1 MIGDPSGKSEERN
14 LLSEEIIRKNQEGI
28 KKQVSRLLDFN
39 DKQNGALLL
48 NNYDWM
54 KDYRFLDFI
63 RNVGKHITV
72 NYMMAKENVKRR
84 ISGEVGEGLSFAEFS
99 YQLVQANDFLHL
111 YKNFNCKLQMGGSDQ
126 WGNITTG
133 IELIR
138 RATGGEA
145 YAITCPLITKADGTK
160 FGKTEKGNVWL
171 DPDKTSPYEFY
182 QFWINTSDED
192 AEKYIKIFTELDKPT
207 IDDLIIKHRTAPE
220 NRLLQKRLA
229 EELTMIIHG
238 SKALEIAKT
247 TSEFLFGNGSIDLL
261 KNLDSDS
268 ILSIFAAI
276 PQFRISH
283 NMISNGI
290 SIIDLLTNN
299 TNILASKGEARRMI
313 ANNGIYLNKQLV
325 NDENLII
332 NDNYLIQ
339 NKFIVI
345 QRGKKNYFLI
355 IAE

>member
-1 MIGDPSGKSEERN
+1 
-14 LLSEEIIRKNQEGI
+14 
-28 KKQVSRLLDFN
+28 
-39 DKQNGALLL
+39 
-48 NNYDWM
+48 
-54 KDYRFLDFI
+54 
-63 RNVGKHITV
+63 
-72 NYMMAKENVKRR
+72 
-84 ISGEVGEGLSFAEFS
+84 
-99 YQLVQANDFLHL
+99 
-111 YKNFNCKLQMGGSDQ
+111 MGGSGPL
-126 WGNITTG
+126 GNITTG

-220 NRLLQKRLA
+220 NRLLQKKLA
-229 EELTMIIHG
+229 EELTMMIHG

-332 NDNYLIQ
+332 NDNSLIQ

-345 QRGKKNYFLI
+345 QRGKKNYLI
-355 IAE
+355 INAE

>member
-1 MIGDPSGKSEERN
+1 
-14 LLSEEIIRKNQEGI
+14 
-28 KKQVSRLLDFN
+28 
-39 DKQNGALLL
+39 
-48 NNYDWM
+48 
-54 KDYRFLDFI
+54 
-63 RNVGKHITV
+63 
-72 NYMMAKENVKRR
+72 
-84 ISGEVGEGLSFAEFS
+84 
-99 YQLVQANDFLHL
+99 
-111 YKNFNCKLQMGGSDQ
+111 MGGSDQ

-171 DPDKTSPYEFY
+171 DPEKTSPYEFY

-192 AEKYIKIFTELDKPT
+192 AERYIKIFTELDKLT
-207 IDDLIIKHRTAPE
+207 IDNLIAEHRTAPH

-229 EELTMIIHG
+229 EELTLMIHG
-238 SKALEIAKT
+238 SKALQIAKT

-261 KNLDSDS
+261 KNLDSNS

-276 PQFRISH
+276 PQYRISH
-283 NMISNGI
+283 DILAKGI
-290 SIIDLLTNN
+290 GIIDLLANQ
-299 TNILASKGEARRMI
+299 TNILSSKGEARRMI
-313 ANNGIYLNKQLV
+313 ANNGIYINKQLV

-332 NDNYLIQ
+332 NNDCLIQ
-339 NKFIVI
+339 NQFIVI
-345 QRGKKNYFLI
+345 QKGKKNYFLI

>member
-1 MIGDPSGKSEERN
+1 
-14 LLSEEIIRKNQEGI
+14 
-28 KKQVSRLLDFN
+28 
-39 DKQNGALLL
+39 
-48 NNYDWM
+48 
-54 KDYRFLDFI
+54 
-63 RNVGKHITV
+63 
-72 NYMMAKENVKRR
+72 MM
-84 ISGEVGEGLSFAEFS
+84 
-99 YQLVQANDFLHL
+99 
-111 YKNFNCKLQMGGSDQ
+111 
-126 WGNITTG
+126 
-133 IELIR
+133 
-138 RATGGEA
+138 
-145 YAITCPLITKADGTK
+145 
-160 FGKTEKGNVWL
+160 
-171 DPDKTSPYEFY
+171 
-182 QFWINTSDED
+182 
-192 AEKYIKIFTELDKPT
+192 
-207 IDDLIIKHRTAPE
+207 
-220 NRLLQKRLA
+220 
-229 EELTMIIHG
+229 IHG
-238 SKALEIAKT
+238 SKALEIVKT

-332 NDNYLIQ
+332 NDNSLIQ